1 MNSKLVNT
9 IIKLVLFVAIIVI
22 AYFIVVGIQKPIK
35 FEEEREY
42 RFEKNIDR
50 LKDIRTAQNAFR
62 EATGIFT
69 PDFDTLI
76 EFINTGDIRV
86 IRAIGFVPDS
96 LTEREAVELG
106 IVSRDTFYVPIKD
119 SLFKHLKYPVEKI
132 RYTAS
137 GEIMEWEMDTA
148 SVLTASG
155 VSVKVFRAQAPLK
168 KILAGMDEQL
178 IINYLSLRSEDV
190 MRVGSLEEADN
201 SAGNWE

>member
-96 LTEREAVELG
+96 LTERKAVELG

-155 VSVKVFRAQAPLK
+155 VSVKVFRAQAPIK
-168 KILAGMDEQL
+168 KILGGMDEQL
-178 IINYLSLRSEDV
+178 IINYLSLRSEEV